1 MFQYGKKGKTVGH
14 QGVCKQWA
22 RHVPFRQ
29 ANSLTTPT
37 LSISVFVLVQGR
49 IARELNLSSRLV
61 VLGKGAFSLLII
73 LEQRSVVHV
82 EIG

>member
-1 MFQYGKKGKTVGH
+1 MGETCTLQT
-14 QGVCKQWA
+14 
-22 RHVPFRQ
+22 
-29 ANSLTTPT
+29 LTTPT

-61 VLGKGAFSLLII
+61 VLRKGGFSLFII
-73 LEQRSVVHV
+73 LEQLSVVHV

>member
-1 MFQYGKKGKTVGH
+1 MGETCTLQT
-14 QGVCKQWA
+14 
-22 RHVPFRQ
+22 
-29 ANSLTTPT
+29 LTTPT

-49 IARELNLSSRLV
+49 IARKLNLSSRLV
-61 VLGKGAFSLLII
+61 VLRKGAFNLLII

>member
-1 MFQYGKKGKTVGH
+1 MGETCTLQT
-14 QGVCKQWA
+14 
-22 RHVPFRQ
+22 
-29 ANSLTTPT
+29 LTTPT

-49 IARELNLSSRLV
+49 IARELNLLSRLV
-61 VLGKGAFSLLII
+61 VLRKGAFSLLII

>member
-1 MFQYGKKGKTVGH
+1 MGETCTLQT
-14 QGVCKQWA
+14 
-22 RHVPFRQ
+22 
-29 ANSLTTPT
+29 LTTPT

-49 IARELNLSSRLV
+49 IGREFNLSSRLV
-61 VLGKGAFSLLII
+61 VLRKGAFSLLII

>member
-1 MFQYGKKGKTVGH
+1 MGETCTLQT
-14 QGVCKQWA
+14 
-22 RHVPFRQ
+22 
-29 ANSLTTPT
+29 LTTPT

-61 VLGKGAFSLLII
+61 VFRKGAFSLLII